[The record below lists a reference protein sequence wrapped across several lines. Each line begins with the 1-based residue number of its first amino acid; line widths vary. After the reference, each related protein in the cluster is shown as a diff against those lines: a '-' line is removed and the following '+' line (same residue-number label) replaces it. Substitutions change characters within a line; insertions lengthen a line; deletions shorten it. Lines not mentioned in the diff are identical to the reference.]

1 MGHDLVSDREGV
13 RPHVG
18 LLGHQNGL
26 YGDLT
31 VSENVRFW
39 GATVGA
45 TAAEID
51 AAMARMG
58 VAGRLV
64 DVSVNKLSAGQ
75 KRRTALA
82 GLIARRARLWLL
94 DEPHAGLDQRGR
106 DELDDTLRLAADSGA
121 TISRRQPRAG
131 SGRIPRD
138 AHRRRRGRSDP
149 DGRRMMTAWRIAWLI
164 ARKDLRIER
173 RSRVLTNQVLP
184 FAGVTMI
191 IFGFAL
197 DANSDVLE
205 LVAPGLVWLATMF
218 SLLLLVQRAF
228 AVEGDDGAL
237 DAMRVAG
244 VDARAIFFGKAI
256 GLIIQLLVLEVVL
269 LFAAVVLYAET
280 IPVAGLVLLVTTL
293 VSATCGLAA
302 VGTLYGGLAAG
313 SKGRETLLPLLT
325 LPAVAP
331 VLIGATRAVES
342 ALGTGAAEL
351 SDGWTWVSLLAVFA
365 VVFGVGG
372 ALCVRPADRR
382 IETSVADGPRDPS
395 DA

>member
-1 MGHDLVSDREGV
+1 M
-13 RPHVG
+13 
-18 LLGHQNGL
+18 
-26 YGDLT
+26 
-31 VSENVRFW
+31 
-39 GATVGA
+39 
-45 TAAEID
+45 
-51 AAMARMG
+51 
-58 VAGRLV
+58 
-64 DVSVNKLSAGQ
+64 
-75 KRRTALA
+75 TAL
-82 GLIARRARLWLL
+82 
-94 DEPHAGLDQRGR
+94 
-106 DELDDTLRLAADSGA
+106 
-121 TISRRQPRAG
+121 
-131 SGRIPRD
+131 
-138 AHRRRRGRSDP
+138 
-149 DGRRMMTAWRIAWLI
+149 RIAWLI
-164 ARKDLRIER
+164 AKKDLRIER

-197 DANSDVLE
+197 DANTDVLE

-244 VDARAIFFGKAI
+244 VDARAIFFGKAF

-280 IPVAGLVLLVTTL
+280 IPLSGLVLLVTTL

-351 SDGWTWVSLLAVFA
+351 SDGWQWVGLLTVFA
-365 VVFGVGG
+365 VAFGVGG
-372 ALCVRPADRR
+372 ALAF
-382 IETSVADGPRDPS
+382 GPLIDE
-395 DA
+395 